1 MDILTLEMPK
11 DLLALLRK
19 RASERGQEP
28 QEEAL
33 RILKKE
39 LTPEAKSERE
49 RVIQALEDS
58 GLIRPLS
65 SDLRKKYVRCLDP
78 IERERIR
85 QELAKKTFT
94 PSPSSLPTMICW
106 KQPKLRECPPR
117 IQTCTC
123 RRLLW
128 ITKPSSASRFMPNC

>member
-11 DLLALLRK
+11 DLLALLQK

-33 RILKKE
+33 RILQKE
-39 LTPEAKSERE
+39 LAPEVKSERE
-49 RVIQALEDS
+49 RVVQALEDS

-65 SDLRKKYVRCLDP
+65 SELREKYVRRLDP

-85 QELAKKTFT
+85 QELAKKTF
-94 PSPSSLPTMICW
+94 I
-106 KQPKLRECPPR
+106 PPLSEII
-117 IQTCTC
+117 IQG
-123 RRLLW
+123 RGER
-128 ITKPSSASRFMPNC
+128 